1 MPTGLWTTRTLNF
14 YFEPLQ
20 FFYQN
25 TEYLLLKKIN
35 IKTAGRQIYS
45 RKTLRCKFEK
55 SFRSLFTCPSPYLP
69 TQGTKQMKK
78 ILHKTNT
85 DKKKTKKKAN
95 WNRKHYRVKQH
106 IVGNKAK
113 KDESQNGCFKIKQ
126 SKPNF
131 PKNEHCFLAC
141 FVCLFFFETRF
152 EIRLVALLPTI

>member
-1 MPTGLWTTRTLNF
+1 
-14 YFEPLQ
+14 
-20 FFYQN
+20 
-25 TEYLLLKKIN
+25 
-35 IKTAGRQIYS
+35 
-45 RKTLRCKFEK
+45 
-55 SFRSLFTCPSPYLP
+55 
-69 TQGTKQMKK
+69 MKK

-141 FVCLFFFETRF
+141 FVCFFFFFLKTHVLRF
-152 EIRLVALLPTI
+152 ALLLYYQRYNAVCSYIKCSHASSCLWKFFDYSSIQIGVVGWQGRHQCTKNEVFH